1 MIEPIR
7 RALQI
12 TPWERQALQL
22 LASGNTTDDVAL
34 GLGMSTRE
42 TENLLTG
49 VLAAMGAATRA
60 EAVAV
65 AHKRGLLDE

>member
-1 MIEPIR
+1 MEESTR
-7 RALQI
+7 RALHI

-22 LASGNTTDDVAL
+22 LASGNTTDAVAL
-34 GLGMSTRE
+34 GLGMSTLE

-65 AHKRGLLDE
+65 AHKRGLLNE